1 MYIGWCGGVTGR
13 TKSLETGEWGLH
25 LGSLNPSMSSPTL
38 LAVLLQTSYFPS
50 VLIRICKTGDVLG
63 MW

>member
-1 MYIGWCGGVTGR
+1 MCIARCGGVTGR
-13 TKSLETGEWGLH
+13 TKSLETGEWALH
-25 LGSLNPSMSSPTL
+25 LGTLHPSVSSSTL

-50 VLIRICKTGDVLG
+50 VLICICKTGDVSG

>member
-1 MYIGWCGGVTGR
+1 MYIGRCGGVTGR
-13 TKSLETGEWGLH
+13 TKSLETGEWALH
-25 LGSLNPSMSSPTL
+25 LGSLEPRMSFPTL

-50 VLIRICKTGDVLG
+50 VLICICKTADVLG